1 MTDPGAAPSEF
12 SRRQDKKSL
21 RRQRSNMRNLVGSLV
36 VSLAIVALLI
46 FIIPRPG
53 GNQVP
58 PVEWKDV
65 ASSSQ
70 ISAPGPLLVPE
81 LDDTWRG
88 NRADIRDNGG
98 VIEWTVGLI
107 GSGDEFVQVIQ
118 GFDAGP
124 AWVSSQVRGRGP
136 DGETSLG
143 AGAKQVTWT
152 IFDRSSVTDPG
163 NRVWSVAAETESG
176 WVVVTGLTQASVFLV
191 ASDLSTNQL
200 EFFGG
205 R

>member
-1 MTDPGAAPSEF
+1 MTDPGAAPSEL
-12 SRRQDKKSL
+12 SRRQNKKQL
-21 RRQRSNMRNLVGSLV
+21 RRQRQNMRNLVGSLA
-36 VSLAIVALLI
+36 VSLAIVAILI
-46 FIIPRPG
+46 FIIPRPA

-65 ASSSQ
+65 ASASQ

-88 NRADIRDNGG
+88 NRADIRDSGG
-98 VIEWTVGLI
+98 VVEWTVGVI

-118 GFDAGP
+118 GFGAGP
-124 AWVSSQVRGRGP
+124 TWVSTQVRGREA

-143 AGAKQVTWT
+143 LGDEQVTWT
-152 IFDRSSVTDPG
+152 LFDRSGVTDQG
-163 NRVWSVAAETESG
+163 NRVWSVAAETETG
-176 WVVVTGLTQASVFLV
+176 WVVVTGLTQASVFFV

-200 EFFGG
+200 KIFQT

>member
-1 MTDPGAAPSEF
+1 MTDPGAAPSEL
-12 SRRQDKKSL
+12 SRRRNKKQL
-21 RRQRSNMRNLVGSLV
+21 RRQRQNMRNLVGSLV
-36 VSLAIVALLI
+36 VSLAIVAILI
-46 FIIPRPG
+46 FIIPRPA

-88 NRADIRDNGG
+88 NRADIRDLGG
-98 VIEWTVGLI
+98 VVEWTVGLV

-118 GFDAGP
+118 GFGAGP
-124 AWVSSQVRGRGP
+124 AWVSTVVRGHGP

-143 AGAKQVTWT
+143 LGDEQVTWT
-152 IFDRSSVTDPG
+152 LFDRSAVNDPG
-163 NRVWSVAAETESG
+163 NRVWSVAAETTTG
-176 WVVVTGLTQASVFLV
+176 WVVVTGLTQASVFFV
-191 ASDLSTNQL
+191 ASDLSTNQP
-200 EFFGG
+200 EIFQT